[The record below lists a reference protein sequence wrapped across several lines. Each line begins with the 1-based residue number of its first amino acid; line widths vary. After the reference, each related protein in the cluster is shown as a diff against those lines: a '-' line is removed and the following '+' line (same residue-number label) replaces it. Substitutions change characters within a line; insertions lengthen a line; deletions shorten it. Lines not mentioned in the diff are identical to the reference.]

1 MKLKSALGF
10 CRFCKGFSLF
20 FLGMYLFEEK
30 PEYNVYYGVTPP
42 PPAPTGFAAPEVEP
56 FNAVRNDVMMGSIEE
71 DMEM

>member
-1 MKLKSALGF
+1 
-10 CRFCKGFSLF
+10 
-20 FLGMYLFEEK
+20 MYLFEEK